1 MIISKTKG
9 KRILLVHDL
18 CDHNTLDESAL
29 DKLSNVLGEHE
40 IEVLTA
46 TTAFDAEMMIVA
58 DPMIQAILLD
68 WDLAEDNTHQAAKDV
83 LNKLRSRA
91 ENVPVFLFADRADV
105 ADIPLEVL
113 KETSDFIWLYEDTAN
128 FIAGRIEAA
137 IDTYLKNL
145 LPPMFKALAKFSQ
158 VHEYSWHTPGHT
170 GGTAFMK
177 APAGRAYFDFFG
189 ENLFRSDLSISV
201 GELGSLLDHSG
212 PIGASEKYAAKV
224 FGAHR
229 TYHVTNGSSTSNRVI
244 FMACV
249 THNQVALC
257 DRNCHKSIEQ
267 AMTMSGAIPNY
278 MMPLRNFYGII
289 GPIPPQALQA
299 EAIKKTISEN
309 SLITKDIDSTPVH
322 AIVTNSTYDGLCYNA
337 RRVEELLGQSVD
349 RMHFDEAW
357 YGYARFNPIYKDRF
371 AMYGNPADHKPTD
384 MTVFATQSTHK
395 LLAALSQASFIHIRE
410 GKKNVDHSRFNESFM
425 MQASTSPN
433 YPIIA
438 SNDITAAMMDGK
450 GGKALTDESIHEAV
464 AFRQLMAKLN
474 ADFADQGEWFF
485 NCWQPDFVKDAEGK
499 KIAFRLANPEYLAT
513 EPECWVLHPNEAWHG
528 FGDIEDG
535 YCMLDPIKVSITTPG
550 IGPDGLGK
558 MGVPASILSAYLTA
572 NGIIPEKTTDFT
584 VLMLFSIG
592 ITKGK
597 WGTLID
603 TLIKFKEDYDNNT
616 ALEEVLPD
624 VVKAAPQRY
633 AGMGLRDLCEEM
645 FAAMKEL
652 KTTEFMSEG
661 FAVLPHPDMSPAAAY
676 EQLVLDNVEKVD
688 LDGVAERTLAT
699 GIVPYP
705 PGIPLIMPGENAGPA
720 DGPALGYLKALE
732 GFDRQFPAF
741 EHDSHGVEV
750 ENGRYYVTVLKK

>member
-1 MIISKTKG
+1 MNIIAIMGPHGVFYKDEPIKE
-9 KRILLVHDL
+9 L
-18 CDHNTLDESAL
+18 ESAL
-29 DKLSNVLGEHE
+29 VAQGFQIIWPQNSVDLLKFIEHNPR
-40 IEVLTA
+40 ICGVI
-46 TTAFDAEMMIVA
+46 F
-58 DPMIQAILLD
+58 D
-68 WDLAEDNTHQAAKDV
+68 WDEYSLDLCSDINQLNEYLPLYAFINTHSTMDVSVQDMRMALWFFEYAMGQAED
-83 LNKLRSRA
+83 
-91 ENVPVFLFADRADV
+91 
-105 ADIPLEVL
+105 
-113 KETSDFIWLYEDTAN
+113 
-128 FIAGRIEAA
+128 IAIRMRQYTDE
-137 IDTYLKNL
+137 YLDNIT
-145 LPPMFKALAKFSQ
+145 PPFTKALFTYVKERKYTFC
-158 VHEYSWHTPGHT
+158 TPGHM
-170 GGTAFMK
+170 GGTAYQKSPVGCLF
-177 APAGRAYFDFFG
+177 YDFFG
-189 ENLFRSDLSISV
+189 GNTLKADVSISV
-201 GELGSLLDHSG
+201 TELGSLLDHTG
-212 PIGASEKYAAKV
+212 PHLEAEEYIART
-224 FGAHR
+224 FGAEQS
-229 TYHVTNGSSTSNRVI
+229 YIVTNGTSTSNKIVGMYAAPSGSTLLI
-244 FMACV
+244 
-249 THNQVALC
+249 
-257 DRNCHKSIEQ
+257 DRNCHKSLAHLLMMNDVVPVWLKPTRNALGILGGIPRREFTRDSIEEKVAATTQ
-267 AMTMSGAIPNY
+267 A
-278 MMPLRNFYGII
+278 
-289 GPIPPQALQA
+289 QW
-299 EAIKKTISEN
+299 
-309 SLITKDIDSTPVH
+309 PVH
-322 AIVTNSTYDGLCYNA
+322 AVITNSTYDGLCYNA

-513 EPECWVLHPNEAWHG
+513 EPECWVLHPNDAWHG

-750 ENGRYYVTVLKK
+750 ENGKYYVTVLKK